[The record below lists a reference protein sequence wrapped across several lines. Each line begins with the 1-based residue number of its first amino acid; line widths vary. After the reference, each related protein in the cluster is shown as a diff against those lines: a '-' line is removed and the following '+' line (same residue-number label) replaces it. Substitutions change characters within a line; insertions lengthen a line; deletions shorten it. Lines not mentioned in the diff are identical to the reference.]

1 MKRLSLVAAALL
13 CTPLGVAAAQRIST
27 DRIYVLEPGTRI
39 RIVAPGLGRE
49 PIVGTIAH
57 AKLDT
62 IVLDT
67 SDVWRETRLLMPA
80 PVIADEFRRV
90 KLAVGDIDSVQVS
103 RGHSRALGMLQGAV
117 KGGLIVGA
125 YLGLQAISGRR
136 GAKWGDFAGGFA
148 SGLAIGASVGVPI
161 GYVMGSERWRTVR
174 VGKPFTGPRT
184 IANGSSP
191 TSSSQREAAAP

>member
-27 DRIYVLEPGTRI
+27 DRIFVLEPGTRI
-39 RIVAPGLGRE
+39 RLVAPGFGKE

-57 AKLDT
+57 ARADT

-67 SDVWRETRLLMPA
+67 SDVWRENRLLMPSA
-80 PVIADEFRRV
+80 VIADEFRRV
-90 KLAVGDIDSVQVS
+90 KLSVGDIDSVQVS
-103 RGHSRALGMLQGAV
+103 RGHSRARGMLHGAI

-125 YLGLQAISGRR
+125 YLGLQSISGRK
-136 GAKWGDFAGGFA
+136 GAKWDDFAGGFA
-148 SGLAIGASVGVPI
+148 SGLAVGATLGVPI

-174 VGKPFTGPRT
+174 VRKPFTGPRT
-184 IANGSSP
+184 LANGSASAGA
-191 TSSSQREAAAP
+191 SSGEAAAP